1 MVFVADDVV
10 LKRRVAVK
18 LLHPSL
24 ADDPMFLKRFRA
36 EAQAAAALN
45 HANIMAVHDWGED
58 DGTPFLVTEYLSGGS
73 LRSMLDR
80 NRLLTPSQ
88 ALLVGLAAARGLD
101 YAHRRGF
108 VHRDIKPANLLFDD
122 DAGLRIADFGLA
134 RALAEAAWTEPAG
147 VVLGTARY
155 ASPEQARGLAV
166 DGKSDVYSLALVLV
180 EAVTGQVPFAAD
192 TTVATLM
199 NRIDKLLPVGAEL
212 GPLAPVL
219 ERAGRP
225 DPDERYTA
233 AEMGR
238 ALIQSAERLPR
249 PAALPLVATAPT
261 AGPADTQRPPV
272 SATAATT
279 GGPTAHAG
287 EPGAVAPAG
296 AVATASTPG
305 TGQLDVLAAGAA
317 TAAAARGSVTPAAGS
332 NGRNGSAATVTAGRP
347 PTGGPPT
354 VYDEGTEPKRSRKRL
369 VLGIVAAL
377 LVIAAVAVGVVAYL
391 RASVTTYPVPPLVGV
406 EIARARNI
414 VSQYDWQ
421 VEERTG
427 RNDTYPTG
435 VVYQQE
441 PTTGSL
447 ERGDPIVL
455 YVSEGPFPSKLPDL
469 VGEDQATATTMLTD
483 AGLTPGTV
491 GTQFD
496 ETAPAGA
503 VLAWTVGGQSFAP
516 GTEVTKGTTVDLVV
530 SGGPQPRVLPALI
543 GQTFEQATAQLQQLG
558 LVLARAPDVFS
569 DTVGGRPH
577 RRART
582 AGRHRAAARRLGDG
596 GRVEGTR
603 RRDRPERR
611 GPGPD
616 HRRGQPHAGRAG
628 PGDHQRAHRGQGAG
642 HQPRSHRRGE
652 AGHGGRDRDGLG
664 QGPRRARL
672 QRASV
677 APGSV
682 VGR

>member
-1 MVFVADDVV
+1 MPGAGEEQVGRVLGRRYRLVAPVGAGASAVVFVADDVV

-58 DGTPFLVTEYLSGGS
+58 DGEAFLVTEYLSGGS

-238 ALIQSAERLPR
+238 ALIQTAERLPR
-249 PAALPLVATAPT
+249 PAALPLVAT
-261 AGPADTQRPPV
+261 G
-272 SATAATT
+272 
-279 GGPTAHAG
+279 
-287 EPGAVAPAG
+287 
-296 AVATASTPG
+296 
-305 TGQLDVLAAGAA
+305 
-317 TAAAARGSVTPAAGS
+317 
-332 NGRNGSAATVTAGRP
+332 
-347 PTGGPPT
+347 
-354 VYDEGTEPKRSRKRL
+354 
-369 VLGIVAAL
+369 
-377 LVIAAVAVGVVAYL
+377 
-391 RASVTTYPVPPLVGV
+391 
-406 EIARARNI
+406 
-414 VSQYDWQ
+414 
-421 VEERTG
+421 
-427 RNDTYPTG
+427 
-435 VVYQQE
+435 
-441 PTTGSL
+441 
-447 ERGDPIVL
+447 
-455 YVSEGPFPSKLPDL
+455 
-469 VGEDQATATTMLTD
+469 
-483 AGLTPGTV
+483 
-491 GTQFD
+491 
-496 ETAPAGA
+496 
-503 VLAWTVGGQSFAP
+503 
-516 GTEVTKGTTVDLVV
+516 
-530 SGGPQPRVLPALI
+530 
-543 GQTFEQATAQLQQLG
+543 
-558 LVLARAPDVFS
+558 
-569 DTVGGRPH
+569 
-577 RRART
+577 
-582 AGRHRAAARRLGDG
+582 
-596 GRVEGTR
+596 
-603 RRDRPERR
+603 
-611 GPGPD
+611 
-616 HRRGQPHAGRAG
+616 
-628 PGDHQRAHRGQGAG
+628 
-642 HQPRSHRRGE
+642 
-652 AGHGGRDRDGLG
+652 
-664 QGPRRARL
+664 
-672 QRASV
+672 
-677 APGSV
+677 
-682 VGR
+682 